1 MFVLTASPVLRW
13 AGTKNK
19 GTWLGPE
26 ASRAGAATLG
36 WISSWKTQ
44 LMSHCPRASPT
55 HTHTHTHTPTHLQ
68 QTQTG
73 GEQTLGTQDLQFPH
87 FYLPGS
93 SGMYVSGMYV
103 ICMCR

>member
-44 LMSHCPRASPT
+44 LMSHCPMASPTHTRTPQQRRT
-55 HTHTHTHTPTHLQ
+55 HTHTHTDTSLSTHTIHTHTHPSPSLY
-68 QTQTG
+68 THAVHTH
-73 GEQTLGTQDLQFPH
+73 THTHHDTSL
-87 FYLPGS
+87 
-93 SGMYVSGMYV
+93 
-103 ICMCR
+103 